1 MTSFQLE
8 ALANA
13 QVFPKCENFQRG
25 GTFKFRGAYHTIAR
39 SMSSRPAHVVATFS
53 SANYAQGLALAC
65 RLQGAAAHVVM
76 PKSFSAIHKG
86 SCGSGFFYGGQVH
99 GVEDRNCTD
108 ARCATSWV
116 TIRRW
121 WSPV

>member
-8 ALANA
+8 ALADA
-13 QVFPKCENFQRG
+13 QVFPKCENFERV
-25 GTFKFRGAYHTIAR
+25 GTFKFRGAYHTIAQ

-76 PKSFSAIHKG
+76 PNPFSATKHRAVLG
-86 SCGSGFFYGGQVH
+86 YGAQVH

-108 ARCATSWV
+108 ARCATSWMIIYGRCLLV
-116 TIRRW
+116 
-121 WSPV
+121 